1 MYFLVDIIAIAFV
14 LGFTIYGLKVGF
26 FKSTMDVLLLIVC
39 LAGAGVLSYFTAK
52 WFDKIGW
59 VAEFQS
65 VLAKLFGNSK
75 ISGGQPIIDL
85 VCYWISFSAFI
96 LLSFIVEYVV
106 LNILRK
112 IIVGL
117 FKKINGLIVFGF
129 FDKLLGMAVN
139 FAITAGIVLG
149 LMALFY
155 ALARAGKFSY
165 GDEVIR
171 ASEVLSYIHKINP
184 LNKIILG
191 MFGA

>member
-26 FKSTMDVLLLIVC
+26 FKSTVDVLLLIVC
-39 LAGAGVLSYFTAK
+39 LAGAGVLSFFTAT
-52 WFDKIGW
+52 WFAKIGW
-59 VAEFQS
+59 VAELQS
-65 VLAKLFGNSK
+65 VLTKLFGGSK
-75 ISGGQPIIDL
+75 ISGGQEVINL
-85 VCYWISFSAFI
+85 VCYWLSFSLFV

-112 IIVGL
+112 LLVRL

-129 FDKLLGMAVN
+129 LDKLLGLIVN
-139 FAITAGIVLG
+139 FAITAGIVLC

-184 LNKIILG
+184 LNDLFSKI
-191 MFGA
+191 FGA

>member
-1 MYFLVDIIAIAFV
+1 MYFLVDVIAIAFV

-39 LAGAGVLSYFTAK
+39 LAGAGLLSYLTAK

-75 ISGGQPIIDL
+75 ISGGQSIVEL
-85 VCYWISFSAFI
+85 VCYWLSFSLFI
-96 LLSFIVEYVV
+96 LLSFIVEYAV

-112 IIVGL
+112 LLVGL
-117 FKKINGLIVFGF
+117 FKKINGVLVFGF
-129 FDKLLGMAVN
+129 VDKLLGMVVN
-139 FAITAGIVLG
+139 FAVTAGIVLG

-155 ALARAGKFSY
+155 ALAKAGIFVY
-165 GDEVIR
+165 GDEVVR
-171 ASEVLSYIHKINP
+171 ASEVLSLIHKINP
-184 LNKIILG
+184 LNSIFAGIFKI
-191 MFGA
+191 

>member
-14 LGFTIYGLKVGF
+14 LGFTIYGLKAGF

-39 LAGAGVLSYFTAK
+39 LIGSGVLAFFTAK

-75 ISGGQPIIDL
+75 ISGGQTIIEL

-106 LNILRK
+106 LNIVRK
-112 IIVGL
+112 LIVGL
-117 FKKINGLIVFGF
+117 FKKINGVLLFGF
-129 FDKLLGMAVN
+129 FDKLLGLVIN
-139 FAITAGIVLG
+139 FAVTAGIVLV

-155 ALARAGKFSY
+155 ALAKAGTFKY
-165 GDEVIR
+165 GDEVLR

-184 LNKIILG
+184 LNDIFAKFLVK
-191 MFGA
+191 